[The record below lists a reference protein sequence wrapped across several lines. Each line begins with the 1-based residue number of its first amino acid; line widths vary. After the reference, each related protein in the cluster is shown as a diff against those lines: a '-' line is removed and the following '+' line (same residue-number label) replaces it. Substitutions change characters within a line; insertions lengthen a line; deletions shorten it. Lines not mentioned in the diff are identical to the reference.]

1 MPSRSEPGVAVLSQL
16 PLPLSYRIAM
26 GESEFF
32 VSEANADAVAWLDRW
47 PDWPQPQVLL
57 VGPEGSGKSHLAR
70 LFAARVGARIVDPAE
85 HADAEA
91 LFHAWNA
98 ATIDAPLLMIARRA
112 PREWPHRLPDLA
124 SRLAA
129 TPLLAIADPDD
140 ALLGAVLAKQFAD
153 RGLRVP
159 PEVAAYVLT
168 RIERSFA
175 AVSLTVAALDA
186 AALAEGRAVTVPLAR
201 DVLEAQ
207 FALPLDG

>member
-1 MPSRSEPGVAVLSQL
+1 VLSQL

-47 PDWPQPQVLL
+47 PDWPQPQALL
-57 VGPEGSGKSHLAR
+57 IGPEASGKSHLSR
-70 LFAARVGARIVDPAE
+70 LFAARTGALLVDAAD
-85 HADAEA
+85 HADPEA

-98 ATIDAPLLMIARRA
+98 ATTQAPLLMIARHA
-112 PREWPHRLPDLA
+112 PREWRHRLPDLA

-159 PEVAAYVLT
+159 LEVAAYVLT

-175 AVSLTVAALDA
+175 AVALTVAALDA
-186 AALAEGRAVTVPLAR
+186 AALAEGRPVTVPLAR

-207 FALPLDG
+207 FALPLEG

>member
-1 MPSRSEPGVAVLSQL
+1 MLSQL

>member
-1 MPSRSEPGVAVLSQL
+1 MLTQL

-47 PDWPQPQVLL
+47 PDWPQAQVLL
-57 VGPEGSGKSHLAR
+57 IGPEGSGKSHLAR
-70 LFAARVGARIVDPAE
+70 LFAARVGARIVDPADE
-85 HADAEA
+85 AHPEA

-98 ATIDAPLLMIARRA
+98 AILDAPLMMIARRA

-153 RGLRVP
+153 RGLRLP

-175 AVSLTVAALDA
+175 AVSLTVAALDT
-186 AALAEGRAVTVPLAR
+186 AALAEGRAITVPLAR

-207 FALPLDG
+207 FALPLGE

>member
-1 MPSRSEPGVAVLSQL
+1 MLSQL

-70 LFAARVGARIVDPAE
+70 LFAARVGARIVDPAD

-98 ATIDAPLLMIARRA
+98 ASIDAPLLMIARRA

-207 FALPLDG
+207 FALPLEG